1 MKVLHVSDS
10 FNAGVRHGIES
21 LVSQNPQ
28 HEHFLLWASHSDS
41 PAPTSQDLNSHFKS
55 TWMWKGNLVKKYIQL
70 LRLIPLLGIDGI
82 HLHSSIAG
90 ALGRLIPR
98 KISKMYSPHCFAF
111 QRTDISKFLQK
122 TYLLAEY
129 LLSKRKCA
137 LALNWPIEVQLAEKY
152 FGRSEIVFIPIVDLG
167 EIQRTTLRP
176 NIDAFRIV
184 TVGRIRPQKD
194 PHFLSQ
200 ALKNRPGLRDKII
213 WIGSG
218 DSDLSSMLENSNVKV
233 IPWMRQD
240 DIWNTET
247 KFLATCIPSSW
258 ESGPLTLFESLS
270 AGYPVICRDIPAL
283 NLYGFQTFHS
293 PTDFAQGLER
303 ILESE
308 GFRSELFRSQVETI
322 VEVFRIFN
330 FNYAVADIYVAGF
343 KVDA

>member
-10 FNAGVRHGIES
+10 FNAGVKHGIES

-41 PAPTSQDLNSHFKS
+41 PSPTSQYLNCHFAS
-55 TWMWKGNLVKKYIQL
+55 TWRWEGNLAEKYFQL

-90 ALGRLIPR
+90 ALGRLIPS
-98 KISKMYSPHCFAF
+98 KIAKMYSPHCFAF
-111 QRTDISKFLQK
+111 QRNDISPLLQK
-122 TYLLAEY
+122 IYLLAEY
-129 LLSKRKCA
+129 LLSRRKCV
-137 LALNWPIEVQLAEKY
+137 LALCWPIEVQIAEKY
-152 FGRSEIVFIPIVDLG
+152 FGGSEIVFTPIVELVKIG
-167 EIQRTTLRP
+167 KTTLRP
-176 NIDAFRIV
+176 NIETFRIA

-194 PHFLSQ
+194 PLFLTQ
-200 ALKNRPGLRDKII
+200 ALKNRPELRDKIV

-218 DSDLSSMLENSNVKV
+218 DSDLSSVLENSNVEV
-233 IPWMRQD
+233 IPWMRQE

-293 PTDFAQGLER
+293 PTDFAHGLEK

-308 GFRSELFRSQVETI
+308 SFRSELFRSQVESI
-322 VEVFRIFN
+322 VEIFKI
-330 FNYAVADIYVAGF
+330 FSLNYAVADTYDAKF
-343 KVDA
+343 KIDA

>member
-1 MKVLHVSDS
+1 
-10 FNAGVRHGIES
+10 
-21 LVSQNPQ
+21 
-28 HEHFLLWASHSDS
+28 
-41 PAPTSQDLNSHFKS
+41 
-55 TWMWKGNLVKKYIQL
+55 
-70 LRLIPLLGIDGI
+70 LIPLLGIDGI

-111 QRTDISKFLQK
+111 QRTDISPFLQK

-137 LALNWPIEVQLAEKY
+137 LALNWPIEVDLA
-152 FGRSEIVFIPIVDLG
+152 

-176 NIDAFRIV
+176 NIDTFRIV